1 MQLRIFSPL
10 TSVITKA
17 SVTKAER
24 LVGNP
29 SKPPFA
35 GEKCALMA
43 QQDITF
49 TLKLNMLCSWFVSH
63 CQVSVAL
70 VSFYRQV
77 GIVDT
82 IVTIC

>member
-10 TSVITKA
+10 TSVITNV
-17 SVTKAER
+17 SFTKAEGP
-24 LVGNP
+24 VGNP
-29 SKPPFA
+29 WKQPFA
-35 GEKCALMA
+35 REKCALMA
-43 QQDITF
+43 QQDMTF

-63 CQVSVAL
+63 CRVSVAL

-77 GIVDT
+77 GIVHT